1 MTDDMKKKYMSQAL
15 RLAKRAE
22 GNTSPNPLVG
32 AVVVKNGEVIGK
44 GYHKKAGMPHG
55 EIEAFND
62 ARKRNHDLTGS
73 TLYVTLEPCCHRDKR
88 TPPCTEAIIKNKISK
103 VVVSA
108 LDPNPKVSGDGIN
121 QLRKAGIEVEVGVLE
136 EKSKELN
143 EIFFK
148 HIRSKNPFVILKL
161 AVTLDGKIATHTG
174 DSKWIGSE
182 TQRKYA
188 HKLRQKMD
196 SVMVG
201 IETVI
206 QDNPS
211 LNVRIKRGSISQPTP
226 VVLDSKLRI
235 PPQSNIL
242 SIHEHPIIV
251 TTNSVETANQKEL
264 EDTGAL
270 VLRVGK
276 DDEGLIDLKELSS
289 VLYKNGITSVLIEGG
304 SKVAASAI
312 KSGIV
317 DKIVF
322 FYAPKIVGGAGLS
335 MIDNLGIS
343 TIKDSFEIKQIK
355 LKKYKDEFMIEG
367 YLKT

>member
-1 MTDDMKKKYMSQAL
+1 M
-15 RLAKRAE
+15 
-22 GNTSPNPLVG
+22 
-32 AVVVKNGEVIGK
+32 
-44 GYHKKAGMPHG
+44 
-55 EIEAFND
+55 
-62 ARKRNHDLTGS
+62 
-73 TLYVTLEPCCHRDKR
+73 
-88 TPPCTEAIIKNKISK
+88 
-103 VVVSA
+103 
-108 LDPNPKVSGDGIN
+108 
-121 QLRKAGIEVEVGVLE
+121 
-136 EKSKELN
+136 
-143 EIFFK
+143 
-148 HIRSKNPFVILKL
+148 
-161 AVTLDGKIATHTG
+161 DGKIATHTG

>member
-1 MTDDMKKKYMSQAL
+1 MVDDQNKKFMSQAL

-32 AVVVKNGEVIGK
+32 AVVVKNGEIIGK

-62 ARKRNHDLTGS
+62 AKKKHHDLRGS
-73 TLYVTLEPCCHRDKR
+73 TLYVTLEPCSHRDKR
-88 TPPCTEAIIKNKISK
+88 TPPCTDAIIKNKISK
-103 VVVSA
+103 VVVST
-108 LDPNPKVSGDGIN
+108 LDPNPKVSGNGIN
-121 QLRKAGIEVEVGVLE
+121 KLKKAGIKVEVGVLE

-148 HIRSKNPFVILKL
+148 HITTGTPFVILKL
-161 AVTLDGKIATHTG
+161 AVTLDGKIATYTG

-188 HKLRQKMD
+188 HQLRQKVD

-201 IETVI
+201 IGTVI

-211 LNVRIKRGSISQPTP
+211 LNVRIKRGSITQPTP

-235 PPQSNIL
+235 PAGSNIF
-242 SIHEHPIIV
+242 SIHERPIIV
-251 TTNSVETANQKEL
+251 TTDSAKKTNQKKL
-264 EDTGAL
+264 EDKGAL
-270 VLRVGK
+270 VIRVENDK
-276 DDEGLIDLKELSS
+276 RGLIDLKELSDA
-289 VLYKNGITSVLIEGG
+289 LYKNGITSVLIEGG

-317 DKIVF
+317 DKIIF
-322 FYAPKIVGGAGLS
+322 FYAPKIVGSTGLS

-343 TIKDSFEIKQIK
+343 TIKDSFQIKELK
-355 LKKYKDEFMIEG
+355 LKKYNDEFMIEG
-367 YLKT
+367 YLK